1 VRALV
6 TGAAGFVGQWLSR
19 ALLAD
24 GWAVTGVSLEGAPSR
39 GTLTATERAAITWQ
53 RADLRAPEAV
63 APLLDAVA
71 PTAVFHLAGV
81 AFVPAAGADP
91 AAAWSANV
99 LPAVHLMAALG
110 PRVRAGTLDPTVVLA
125 GSAEQYGV
133 HPADQQPLRET
144 AALRPRTTYA
154 ATKVA
159 QEVAV
164 LAAARADGVRVIPTR
179 PFNHSGPG
187 QSPEFLLPAL
197 VRRALAARA
206 DGAATLP
213 LGNTAPVRDFSHVA
227 DVAAAYVALARA
239 GTPGEV
245 YNIASGAGHT
255 VGAIVDRV
263 LALTGCA
270 ARPTADPAL
279 QRPIDVPMLVGDPTK
294 LRAATG
300 WAPTRD
306 LTAILDDLIHAPTD

>member
-19 ALLAD
+19 ALLAE
-24 GWAVTGVSLEGAPSR
+24 GWDVTGVSLEGVPQR
-39 GTLTATERAAITWQ
+39 GVLSPAERAAVRWQ
-53 RADLRAPEAV
+53 AADLSEAGCFG
-63 APLLDAVA
+63 PLLDAER
-71 PTAVFHLAGV
+71 PDAVFHLAGM

-91 AAAWSANV
+91 SAAWRANV
-99 LPAVHLMAALG
+99 LPAVGLMDALAS
-110 PRVRAGTLDPTVVLA
+110 RVAAGTLDPVVVVA
-125 GSAEQYGV
+125 GSAEQYGA
-133 HPADQQPLRET
+133 HPAAAQPLPET
-144 AALRPRTTYA
+144 AALAPRTTYA

-164 LAAARADGVRVIPTR
+164 LTAARAAGVRAIATR

-187 QSPEFLLPAL
+187 QSPAFLLPAL
-197 VRRALAARA
+197 VGRALAARQS
-206 DGAATLP
+206 GAATLP
-213 LGNTAPVRDFSHVA
+213 LGNPAPVRDFSHVA
-227 DVAAAYVALARA
+227 DVVSAYLALARR

-245 YNIASGAGHT
+245 YNIASGVGHA
-255 VGAIVDRV
+255 VGDVVDRV

-270 ARPTADPAL
+270 ARPAPAPDL
-279 QRPIDVPMLVGDPTK
+279 QRSIDVPMLVGDPTK

-306 LTAILDDLIHAPTD
+306 LTAILEDLIHAPTD